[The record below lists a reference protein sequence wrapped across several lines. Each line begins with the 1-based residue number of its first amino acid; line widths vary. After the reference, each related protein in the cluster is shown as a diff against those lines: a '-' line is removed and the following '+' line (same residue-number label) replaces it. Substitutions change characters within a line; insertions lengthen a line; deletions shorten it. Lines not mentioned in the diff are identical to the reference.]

1 MKRPWPLR
9 RAPRRL
15 APLFL
20 CLWALVAALG
30 LGGAALAQIGA
41 PSATPTPAP
50 APPGPRALPS
60 IPPDGKVTV
69 VRIEGTIDLGLAP
82 FLERLLAEQTDSD
95 LLVLDINTLGGRVD
109 AALIIRDALLHT
121 RARTLCW
128 VNPRA
133 ISAGALISLAC
144 DVIAVAPGATIG
156 AATPVQ
162 MGDGEMKPVAEK
174 VVSYMRKEM
183 RATAEAKGRSGDI
196 AEAMVD
202 ADLEVPGLDEKGKL
216 LTLDGTQALAWGVAE
231 VQAGDE
237 AALWRALGRAA
248 PDEVARPRLTWAE
261 HLARFL
267 SEPALSGLL
276 MTLGMLGILL
286 ELYSPG
292 HGVALVVGL
301 SCLALF
307 FFGHHVARLAGWE
320 EIALF
325 ALGAGLIAVEVFVPG
340 HFLPGVAGGLCVLAA
355 LLMAVVNLDHI
366 PFDVAWDAGWL
377 PRGMATVFGS
387 VTATAVLASG
397 AAQVLPRTR
406 FGRTLILDAVVR
418 GPAVGDAAVERAAS
432 LAGRVG
438 TAATDLR
445 PSGKVLLDG
454 QRLEA
459 SAERGYIDAG
469 AAVRVIR
476 GDAGRLV
483 VRAIEAPGQ
492 AAPRP
497 TPAAGEG

>member
-1 MKRPWPLR
+1 MKRPWPSWS
-9 RAPRRL
+9 APRRRL

-20 CLWALVAALG
+20 CLWALLAALG
-30 LGGAALAQIGA
+30 LTGAALAQIAAPAPSSA
-41 PSATPTPAP
+41 PSAASA
-50 APPGPRALPS
+50 APPGPRPLPA
-60 IPPDGKVTV
+60 IPADGKVTV
-69 VRIEGTIDLGLAP
+69 VRLEGTIDLGLAP
-82 FLERLLAEQTDSD
+82 FLERLLAEQTDRD

-121 RARTLCW
+121 RGRTVCW

-133 ISAGALISLAC
+133 ISAGALLSLAC

-162 MGDGEMKPVAEK
+162 IGEGGEMKPVAEK

-183 RATAEAKGRSGDI
+183 RATAEAKGRRGDI

-202 ADLEVPGLDEKGKL
+202 ADLEVPGLDERGKL
-216 LTLDGTQALAWGVAE
+216 LTLDGAQALAWGVAE

-237 AALWRALGRAA
+237 AALWSALGRAA
-248 PDEVARPRLTWAE
+248 PERVDHPHLSWAE
-261 HLARFL
+261 RLARFL

-292 HGVALVVGL
+292 HGVALMVGL

-320 EIALF
+320 ELALF
-325 ALGAGLIAVEVFVPG
+325 AAGAALIAVEVFVPG
-340 HFLPGVAGGLCVLAA
+340 HMVPGVAGGLCVLVA
-355 LLMAVVNLDHI
+355 LLMAVVNLDHL
-366 PFDVAWDAGWL
+366 PLDVAWEAGFL
-377 PRGMATVFGS
+377 PRATATVFGS
-387 VTATAVLASG
+387 LIATAVLG
-397 AAQVLPRTR
+397 TAAARLLQRTR
-406 FGRTLILDAVVR
+406 FGRTLILDAAVR
-418 GPAVGDAAVERAAS
+418 GPAAGAAVVAYAQAF
-432 LAGRVG
+432 AGRVG

-445 PSGKVLLDG
+445 PAGKVLLDG
-454 QRLEA
+454 RRLEA
-459 SAERGYIDAG
+459 SAERGYIEAG
-469 AAVRVIR
+469 ARVRVIH

-483 VRAIEAPGQ
+483 VREIE
-492 AAPRP
+492 
-497 TPAAGEG
+497 GEG